1 MKKVYVP
8 NTQVIK
14 PKLLKNYRKHPT
26 KQKYMKQEY
35 LKMKHPADKTATIT
49 SKLN

>member
-1 MKKVYVP
+1 MSNSTKKGFGVYA
-8 NTQVIK
+8 
-14 PKLLKNYRKHPT
+14 
-26 KQKYMKQEY
+26 KQKYLKQEY